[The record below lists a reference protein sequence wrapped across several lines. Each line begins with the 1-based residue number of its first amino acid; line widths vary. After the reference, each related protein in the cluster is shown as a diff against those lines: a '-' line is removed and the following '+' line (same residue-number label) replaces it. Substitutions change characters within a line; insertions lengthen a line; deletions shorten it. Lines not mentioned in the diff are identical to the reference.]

1 MKVETSQVTSRRYRS
16 MPDFEDRKVVDHY
29 MDRLDTRGVSRR
41 DFLALASAGLS
52 ASVAATA
59 LGLPSVA
66 VADPSGK
73 IAYLAWSA
81 STEYNQLVSKGAE
94 AASKALGQNYVFL
107 DGQIDST
114 RQLNQFE
121 QLTTSRAAGGFFNIL
136 DGSALRRVSKVAE
149 DTKTYFGAI
158 WDSVAWYTPFD
169 AGDYYTLYAVPEED
183 DAHRRV
189 SAEVLKAVTET
200 FGGGDVVALTGTP
213 GNWCETARNRG
224 RDDAFKDFPKT
235 KLVDKLPGKWLREE
249 SLRATEDLLSRN
261 KNIVGIIT
269 QNDDEAQGAL
279 AALRNAGIKPGKDV
293 FVGGADGTS
302 LGSQAIKRGLQTA
315 TSGNSPVYTGAL
327 FAARIFD
334 VTHGWQPRA
343 AERQLYWRALTVTRD
358 NIDSYID
365 RYVDNKDV
373 EPFDYRKL
381 SHVLHPN
388 DWDPQ
393 ADLYPI
399 DVEHHWRGY
408 PKPDGWSLPK
418 AYAEAKARGELEAV
432 KAEYADRNKIKF
444 DGPSPNRKA

>member
-1 MKVETSQVTSRRYRS
+1 MAKRLDPRTL
-16 MPDFEDRKVVDHY
+16 PDFENRKVVDDY
-29 MDRLDTRGVSRR
+29 MGRLDTHGVSRR
-41 DFLALASAGLS
+41 DFLALASAGAA
-52 ASVAATA
+52 ASVGAAA

-94 AASKALGQNYVFL
+94 AASKALGLNYVFL

-121 QLTTSRAAGGFFNIL
+121 QLTTTKAAGGFFNIL
-136 DGSALRRVSKVAE
+136 DGSALKRVSQIAE
-149 DTKTYFGAI
+149 DTKTYFGAV
-158 WDSVAWYTPFD
+158 WDSVAWYTPFE

-189 SAEVLKAVTET
+189 TAEVLKAVTDA

-213 GNWCETARNRG
+213 GNWCEAARNRG
-224 RDDAFKDFPKT
+224 RDDAFKEFSKT
-235 KLVDKLPGKWLREE
+235 KLVDQLPGKWLREE

-261 KNIVGIIT
+261 QNVVGIIT

-279 AALRNAGIKPGKDV
+279 AALRNAGIKPGQDV
-293 FVGGADGTS
+293 FIGGADGTS
-302 LGSQAIKRGLQTA
+302 LGAQAIKRGLQTA

-327 FAARIFD
+327 FAARIYD
-334 VTHGWQPRA
+334 VTHGWKPRA
-343 AERQLYWRALTVTRD
+343 AERQLYWRALTVTKD
-358 NIDSYID
+358 NVDPYID
-365 RYVDNKDV
+365 RYVDDKGV
-373 EPFDYRKL
+373 EPFDYRRL
-381 SHVLHPN
+381 SHVAGG
-388 DWDPQ
+388 DAWDPQ

-399 DVEHHWRGY
+399 DLERHWRGY
-408 PKPDGWSLPK
+408 PKPEGWAPPK
-418 AYAEAKARGELEAV
+418 AYAEAKANGEFDAV
-432 KAEYADRNKIKF
+432 KAEYAAANKIKF